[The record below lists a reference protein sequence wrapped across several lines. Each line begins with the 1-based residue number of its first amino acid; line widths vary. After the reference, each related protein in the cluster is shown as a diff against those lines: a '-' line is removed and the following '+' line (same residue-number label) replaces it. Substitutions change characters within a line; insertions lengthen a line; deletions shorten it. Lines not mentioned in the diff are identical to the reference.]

1 MKKIYLQPSVFIE
14 TLNLDSMI
22 LAGSAKAPAAPVD
35 PGKTVDPE
43 VIEGRRPNS
52 VWDDEEEEENE
63 E

>member
-22 LAGSAKAPAAPVD
+22 LAGSAKAPAAPVK
-35 PGKTVDPE
+35 PGETVNPE

>member
-1 MKKIYLQPSVFIE
+1 MFIE

-22 LAGSAKAPAAPVD
+22 LAGSAKAPAAPVV

>member
-35 PGKTVDPE
+35 PDKTVDPAF
-43 VIEGRRPNS
+43 IEGRRPHS
-52 VWDDEEEEENE
+52 VWDDEEE
-63 E
+63 